1 MEPSDLLNMKY
12 MATLL
17 FAAAVIHTFAA
28 PQFNKWA
35 GRFRPGSIGENLFH
49 FLGEVEVVFGIWAT
63 VLIVIWSMLHGTASA
78 ISFLESLNY
87 TEAVF
92 VFVIMCMAA
101 TKPVLDYSRR
111 AIQSLSHGIPGPGA
125 TSLYVMTLIAGPLLG
140 SIITEP
146 ASMTLTAILLKDTF
160 FGPQVSLKFKYATLG
175 LLFVN
180 VSIGGTLTNFAAPPV
195 LMVAGPWGWDTGFML
210 KHFGPKVLPAVILS
224 TLLTAYFFRH
234 ELARLEISKPSPEF
248 NSRPPFW
255 VFIVQA
261 AFMAMTILQS
271 HHIVFMIPV
280 FLIFLGWCQV
290 TREFQDELKIKES
303 LLVAFFLGG
312 LVTLGKLQDWWLQP
326 TLASLEPKT
335 LFFGSL
341 GLTAFTD
348 NAALTY
354 LGTLVPT
361 LTPDAKYFL
370 LAGAVSGGGL
380 TVIANAPNPA
390 GNSLLKD
397 SFGENGISP
406 LGLFLAALP
415 YTILIGILFIFL

>member
-1 MEPSDLLNMKY
+1 MEPTELFNMKY
-12 MATLL
+12 IATLL

-28 PQFNKWA
+28 PQFNQWA
-35 GRFRPGSIGENLFH
+35 GRFKSGSLGENLFH

-63 VLIVIWSMLHGTASA
+63 VLIVLWSMLHGTTSA
-78 ISFLESLNY
+78 ITFLESLDY
-87 TEAVF
+87 TEAIF

-101 TKPVLDYSRR
+101 TKPVLDYSRM
-111 AIQSLSHGIPGPGA
+111 AIQTLSQGIPGPRA
-125 TSLYVMTLIAGPLLG
+125 ASLYVMTLIAGPLLG
-140 SIITEP
+140 SVITEP

-160 FGPQVSLKFKYATLG
+160 FGRQVSMKFKYATLG

-180 VSIGGTLTNFAAPPV
+180 VSIGGTLTHFAAPPV
-195 LMVAGPWGWDTGFML
+195 LMVAGPWGWDTGFMFT
-210 KHFGPKVLPAVILS
+210 HFAPKVLPALVLS
-224 TLLTAYFFRH
+224 TLLTGYFFRH
-234 ELARLEISKPSPEF
+234 ELAKVDLPKQAHLP
-248 NSRPPFW
+248 NSRAPFW
-255 VFIVQA
+255 IFLVQV
-261 AFMAMTILQS
+261 AFMGITILHS
-271 HHIVFMIPV
+271 HHVVFFVPV

-290 TREFQDELKIKES
+290 SKEFQDEIKIKES

-335 LFFGSL
+335 LFFGAM

-354 LGTLVPT
+354 LGTLVPS
-361 LTPDAKYFL
+361 LTPEAKYFL

-397 SFGENGISP
+397 SFGETGISP
-406 LGLFLAALP
+406 LGLFLGALP
-415 YTILIGILFIFL
+415 YTIVIALWFLFL